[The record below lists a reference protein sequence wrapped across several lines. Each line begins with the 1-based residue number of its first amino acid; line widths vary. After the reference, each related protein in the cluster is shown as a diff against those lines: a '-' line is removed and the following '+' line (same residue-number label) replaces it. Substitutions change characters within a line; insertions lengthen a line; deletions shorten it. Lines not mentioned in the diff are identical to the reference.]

1 MVQIFIVMGVL
12 EQERKSYYEGAIR
25 SLQFVEGRRPTGR
38 RFGPDADARW
48 KSFKG
53 DLQTADRIDLLI
65 RDADAEWPCAF
76 GARAVYDLQ
85 AVAEDEAF
93 GSEWQPLDP
102 VLAEEMW
109 RGITSEPSPESPAKV
124 LGALAKAWNIELTPV
139 DIGTVAP
146 TDSFVIAGPSAI
158 AAAIL
163 AFTDQPGLD
172 WHQQVR
178 VIATPPSHRQLA
190 ATGAAI
196 VNAGKATQLVSAAAS
211 KEVKAQGSRLLSSAD
226 AGPADLE
233 AAQKLTQGA

>member
-1 MVQIFIVMGVL
+1 MGAN
-12 EQERKSYYEGAIR
+12 ESGRKSYYEGAIR
-25 SLQFVEGRRPTGR
+25 ALQFVEGRRATGR
-38 RFGPDADARW
+38 RFGADADARW

-53 DLQTADRIDLLI
+53 DLETADRIDLLI
-65 RDADAEWPCAF
+65 RDADAEWQSAF

-102 VLAEEMW
+102 IIAEEMW

-124 LGALAKAWNIELTPV
+124 LGALAKAWNIELSPV
-139 DIGTVAP
+139 DIGGLAP
-146 TDSFVIAGPSAI
+146 TDSFVIVGPSAI

-172 WHQQVR
+172 WHQQVCI
-178 VIATPPSHRQLA
+178 VATPPGHRQLA

-196 VNAGKATQLVSAAAS
+196 VNAAKETQLFSATAS
-211 KEVKAQGSRLLSSAD
+211 HQIKAPGARLFSSPDAD
-226 AGPADLE
+226 AADLK
-233 AAQKLTQGA
+233 AAQNFTQGA